1 MAARR
6 RAAAASAERGELPL
20 RTLVPAFVSVRSI
33 PKTVSIS
40 AYSSSTGASADHVA
54 SAGVLKSIRR
64 KNSGP
69 PGKTRP

>member
-6 RAAAASAERGELPL
+6 RAKPASAERGELPL
-20 RTLVPAFVSVRSI
+20 KTIVTALVSVLSAA
-33 PKTVSIS
+33 KTVSIS